1 MHRASWL
8 QESKY
13 YIAQIVRPNYR
24 DVLRVV
30 SLARDDYHVRSADM
44 RLQLATC
51 RSSTI
56 STKTTIP
63 KFKY

>member
-13 YIAQIVRPNYR
+13 YIAQAVRPNYR

-30 SLARDDYHVRSADM
+30 SLARDDYHVQSADM

-51 RSSTI
+51 QSF
-56 STKTTIP
+56 TKTTIP